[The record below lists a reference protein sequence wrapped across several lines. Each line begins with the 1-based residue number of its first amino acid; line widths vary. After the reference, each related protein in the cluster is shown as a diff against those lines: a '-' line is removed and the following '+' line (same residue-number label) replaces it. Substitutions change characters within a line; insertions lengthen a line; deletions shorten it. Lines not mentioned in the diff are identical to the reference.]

1 MSLNTMCEVVVL
13 GHTTA
18 HWHATTIL
26 DMVHTTTIVTIAWY
40 IDSFFVGQHYI
51 DTCMFNTK
59 VWYY

>member
-1 MSLNTMCEVVVL
+1 MSLNTMYEVVVL

-18 HWHATTIL
+18 HWHAATIL

-40 IDSFFVGQHYI
+40 IDSFFVRQHYI